1 MEICEALARFR
12 TSQGLR
18 KSQVAALV
26 GITPQAYQYYE
37 AGTSIPSAAVIK
49 KIATTF
55 NVSTD
60 YLLGLTD
67 SPRPAPDSAALL
79 GALLGC
85 RDLIQTVLDNKVK
98 SA

>member
-1 MEICEALARFR
+1 
-12 TSQGLR
+12 
-18 KSQVAALV
+18 
-26 GITPQAYQYYE
+26 
-37 AGTSIPSAAVIK
+37 
-49 KIATTF
+49 
-55 NVSTD
+55 
-60 YLLGLTD
+60 LGLTD